1 MPVVYKMLAAWFA
14 GGMACSGALAQ
25 GTTAGARMRKRNI
38 TLPAAPVDVLPLQ
51 EPAYLV
57 REHQPVVLPHGVCQ
71 LPGELCGARTPSGA

>member
-38 TLPAAPVDVLPLQ
+38 TLPAAPVDGG
-51 EPAYLV
+51 ALV
-57 REHQPVVLPHGVCQ
+57 NIAH
-71 LPGELCGARTPSGA
+71 